1 MFLQF
6 NGIPEDYEVCN
17 MNGCILRVSEIE
29 AGWIV
34 AKIGRMEHVI
44 NAATVVFFA
53 KIIIPP
59 NVTYYNNG
67 EERIY
72 KVSLIPAS
80 GEGFDDASTQP
91 DHVVCDLKI
100 PSDYISF
107 EKPEPRYSDNMLQ
120 SMKLTLELDDALHF
134 MDAKWRSEF
143 EQAVKGK

>member
-1 MFLQF
+1 MFIQF
-6 NGIPEDYEVCN
+6 NGIPEGDECYD
-17 MNGCILRVSEIE
+17 MNGCIHLVSEVKDTYAVIKV
-29 AGWIV
+29 GLSRYM
-34 AKIGRMEHVI
+34 AKWSL
-44 NAATVVFFA
+44 FYFA
-53 KIIIPP
+53 KPIIPP